1 MLRPSKHS
9 HPDKTV
15 INAALLMLGQL
26 KKKRVVAFDQLRS
39 FLRDKIMGGDALF
52 VPSLNFLFLM
62 GVIEYHQK
70 NDTFEYVQDK

>member
-9 HPDKTV
+9 HPDQTV